1 MTFVM
6 EVPGSEIYF
15 EPKLDKD
22 LLAKCKQLISDL
34 DCIEIDSEG
43 LYINE
48 LEWFDVGT
56 IEADLAAI
64 AKQLKKNHIRARGGL
79 FVYFGEEKV
88 TDGKDKIVEIEVVDS
103 RKWRLSGG
111 DLKESKGYIRPVR
124 SRRHKSD

>member
-1 MTFVM
+1 M
-6 EVPGSEIYF
+6 
-15 EPKLDKD
+15 
-22 LLAKCKQLISDL
+22 
-34 DCIEIDSEG
+34 
-43 LYINE
+43 YINE

-88 TDGKDKIVEIEVVDS
+88 TDGKDKIVEVEIVDS